1 MNSPKYQEYK
11 GIYFCRDNNT
21 GYYLNSTLKVRMHRY
36 VWEQEVGPI
45 PDGFDVHHIDGDK
58 SNNSIDNLSL
68 LTNRAH
74 QILHGKEESRKA
86 KMRLNIAKAQE
97 AAKVWHSSPEG
108 LAWHSEQ
115 GKRTAENVELKEFV
129 CSYCGKKFLSKPFG
143 PHKYC
148 SGACKSA
155 DRRASGAD
163 IEIRICEICGKE
175 FTTSKYSKTRFCSI
189 ECRGKNRSHINEEK
203 RAAGIPV
210 RKGAKT
216 SG

>member
-1 MNSPKYQEYK
+1 MSYVKYQEYN
-11 GIYFCRDNNT
+11 GIYFCRDDNT

-97 AAKVWHSSPEG
+97 AAKAWHSSPEG

-143 PHKYC
+143 QHKYC